1 MDSNDSSLL
10 NAPALHRRS
19 SLFLPS
25 SKVQPNGEILQS
37 TKQTKFAEREG
48 SDDGTHLR
56 TSAEAPKESQ
66 ALKYRS
72 QSVGAIAASIAG
84 AGKLAK
90 LRALGLVI
98 DSSIGE

>member
-10 NAPALHRRS
+10 SAPALHRRS
-19 SLFLPS
+19 SLFLQS
-25 SKVQPNGEILQS
+25 SKVQPNGVLQPP
-37 TKQTKFAEREG
+37 KQTKFAEREC
-48 SDDGTHLR
+48 SDDGMHLR

-98 DSSIGE
+98 DSSICE